1 MHAYATK
8 LNDDAHGR
16 QKGGEEGGKRREEG
30 EGSRG
35 MREAGRDRERV
46 SGDWEGY
53 WRGIGTT
60 DGRRDTLHCCDHQ
73 PCGAPKGNWT
83 ALSKAES
90 KITIILHRI
99 IIVDMS
105 LISSIL
111 GDLGDAPHRYR
122 HIRTHRQRSI
132 HDSYWIP
139 VVYAI
144 VP

>member
-1 MHAYATK
+1 M
-8 LNDDAHGR
+8 R
-16 QKGGEEGGKRREEG
+16 QMGDRKGGKRGERREEG

-46 SGDWEGY
+46 SGGWEGY
-53 WRGIGTT
+53 LRGIGTT
-60 DGRRDTLHCCDHQ
+60 DGRRDRLHCCDHQ
-73 PCGAPKGNWT
+73 PCGAAKGNWT

-122 HIRTHRQRSI
+122 HIHTVRQRSI
-132 HDSYWIP
+132 LDIYWIP